1 MGVKGIFISM
11 LVIIHLALV
20 IVHLFDLRTK
30 SKRSNKGKWALMIV
44 FLPIVGVIAYD
55 RTKQRKRTEI
65 MLRTR
70 FYEVYC
76 FGVKASLKG
85 NLRIRLPVAA
95 KMALS
100 TAGTPSALDISPTP
114 PGPSTVVST
123 K

>member
-55 RTKQRKRTEI
+55 RTKQRKRT
-65 MLRTR
+65 
-70 FYEVYC
+70 
-76 FGVKASLKG
+76 AHW
-85 NLRIRLPVAA
+85 
-95 KMALS
+95 
-100 TAGTPSALDISPTP
+100 
-114 PGPSTVVST
+114 
-123 K
+123 